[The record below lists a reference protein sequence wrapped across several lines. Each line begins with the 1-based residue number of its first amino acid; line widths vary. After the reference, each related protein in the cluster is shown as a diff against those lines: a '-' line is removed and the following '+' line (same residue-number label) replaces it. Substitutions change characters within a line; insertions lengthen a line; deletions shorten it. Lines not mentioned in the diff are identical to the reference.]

1 MLGHHK
7 RRQSALNRK
16 GVLDDDVDDDIA
28 DKGDVRIFFIL
39 ILMLN

>member
-16 GVLDDDVDDDIA
+16 GVLDDDVDDDVA
-28 DKGDVRIFFIL
+28 DKDDVRIFFIL
-39 ILMLN
+39 IPMLN